1 MPIPPFSGAGNDL
14 ILPIVPANYVL
25 DIEGNF
31 DKCREN
37 IRDLYSYVVN
47 VTGPGAGFNP
57 LTENGQLEVNGNFL
71 LHRRMQEVS
80 RTLVTPV
87 NGNYSRNAD
96 YAAVAAGAT
105 LGIVGLGTYRYS
117 PTVCPGWYAP
127 LQLMPAN
134 GGAVVNGFG
143 DEPTSGGT
151 GMQIDIPAGAR
162 LFGVSDEAVIFQP
175 ISAHNELEKWQG
187 RPITVQIDYETD
199 AALGSEA
206 ELYAAWDVLGV
217 RTVAPAQIVTLPRTG
232 LGVRNVVTLSVTP
245 DAAATYFEIGVRVN
259 DPAAHTFIFRRCIV
273 SSNPSRGIANAYPGM
288 TPVEQLLI
296 EQVYFRSISGRVGT
310 DYVQVVA
317 DLLIGGTLEVRHS
330 VDNRRPVLAATSLT
344 GLGRWSG
351 GNAALYAKPIIIRQ
365 DAPVSG
371 VLRMEAANAV
381 TADIELVASNQGGPG
396 FANYRDWRTQDI
408 NVLYSVAAIS
418 LGNDYNNN
426 PTLVYVGEWLNTFK
440 PFLLT

>member
-14 ILPIVPANYVL
+14 ILPIVPASYVL

-37 IRDLYSYVVN
+37 IRDLYNYTVN
-47 VTGPGAGFNP
+47 VTGPGASFNP
-57 LTENGQLEVNGNFL
+57 LLENGQLEVNGNFV
-71 LHRRMQEVS
+71 LHRRMQEVA

-87 NGNYSRNAD
+87 NGNYARNVD
-96 YAAVAAGAT
+96 YGATISGIT

-127 LQLMPAN
+127 RQLMPVSVAPAAN
-134 GGAVVNGFG
+134 GYG
-143 DEPTSGGT
+143 DEPTSGGL

-162 LFGVSDEAVIFQP
+162 LFGGSDEAVIFQP
-175 ISAHNELEKWQG
+175 ISVHNEPEKWQG

-199 AALGSEA
+199 AALGFEA

-217 RTVAPAQIVTLPRTG
+217 RTVAPAQIVTLPSTG
-232 LGVRNVVTLSVTP
+232 LGVRNTVTLSVSP
-245 DAAATYFEIGVRVN
+245 DAAATFFEIGVRIN

-273 SSNPSRGIANAYPGM
+273 SSNPARGIANAYPGM

-296 EQVYFRSISGRVGT
+296 ERHYFRALDGREGCDFMPAVATMLVG
-310 DYVQVVA
+310 A
-317 DLLIGGTLEVRHS
+317 LLEVRHAA
-330 VDNRRPVLAATSLT
+330 DNKRPVLPATSIV
-344 GLGRWSG
+344 GLGRWSA

-371 VLRMEAANAV
+371 VLRMETTDAV
-381 TADIELVASNQGGPG
+381 TADIELLASNQGGPG
-396 FANYRDWRTQDI
+396 NANYRDWRTQDL
-408 NVLYSVAAIS
+408 NVLYRCTIGV
-418 LGNDYNNN
+418 GNDFNPD
-426 PTLVYVGEWLNTFK
+426 PTLVYAGEWLNTFK